1 MRRRAAAADEED
13 LDITPMIDVT
23 FLLLIFFMVSSTMQ
37 GKPDM
42 PLPQAVT
49 EADVDMRQATV
60 ITLLAED
67 GNPVILFGDDLSAPQ
82 GMQESVAQYVS
93 DGVAQ
98 QKTTVVIKADKDL
111 PSGFV
116 EDISRAAN
124 VEGVGEMYFGIDK
137 PRE

>member
-37 GKPDM
+37 GKADQD
-42 PLPQAVT
+42 LPKAETV
-49 EADVDMRQATV
+49 ADVDMQQATV

-98 QKTTVVIKADKDL
+98 QRTVVVIKADKDL

-116 EDISRAAN
+116 MDIERAAN
-124 VEGVGEMYFGIDK
+124 VDGVTEMYHGTEK